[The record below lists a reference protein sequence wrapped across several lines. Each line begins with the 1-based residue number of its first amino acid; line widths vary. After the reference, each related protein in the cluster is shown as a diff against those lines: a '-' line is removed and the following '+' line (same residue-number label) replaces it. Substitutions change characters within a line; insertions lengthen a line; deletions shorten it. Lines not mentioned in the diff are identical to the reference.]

1 MFGEQSLQPE
11 CCLVTVGVIF
21 FVIELKRFINQVI
34 RGQFNGGILPAEFLI
49 YGQVS
54 EFSDKI
60 TQLVRK
66 MQ

>member
-1 MFGEQSLQPE
+1 M
-11 CCLVTVGVIF
+11 TVGIIF